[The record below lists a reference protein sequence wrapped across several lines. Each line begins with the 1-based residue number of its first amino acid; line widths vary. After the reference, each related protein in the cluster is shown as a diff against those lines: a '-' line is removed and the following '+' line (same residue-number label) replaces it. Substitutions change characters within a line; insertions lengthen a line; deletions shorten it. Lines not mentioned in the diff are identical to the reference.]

1 MPLRMEHGLWE
12 PRKNILRAKKMKT
25 KVDDVV
31 PTTLRT
37 SSLPISSTPSCSGS
51 DIVPSTPADKT
62 TTSLAKDRVSL
73 IAKSKKVVA
82 GREEESI
89 TP

>member
-51 DIVPSTPADKT
+51 DTVPSTPADKT